1 MTRPPRPMPS
11 SSSKGFSLDHCF
23 TALQD
28 TPLTPLMGRVVR
40 AVGLLIESQGPHA
53 RLGEVCEVIGAPGD
67 RPLSVEVVGFQD
79 GKLLSVPLG
88 DTAGV
93 RPGARLVARGR
104 FASVPVGDGL
114 LGRVIDAFGRPIDGR
129 GPLRAVEQANLYRG
143 PVNPLARQP
152 ISRPLG
158 TGVRSIDA
166 LLTCGR
172 GQRVGLFGGSGV
184 GKSTLLGMMAR
195 GTAADVVVLA
205 LVGERGRA
213 VRGFLDHDLAAEG
226 PKRAAVVVS
235 TSAN

>member
-1 MTRPPRPMPS
+1 MELS
-11 SSSKGFSLDHCF
+11 SSSSGFSLDHYF
-23 TALQD
+23 DVLRHTEL
-28 TPLTPLMGRVVR
+28 TPLTGRVVR
-40 AVGLLIESQGPHA
+40 VVGLLIESLGPHA
-53 RLGEVCEVIGAPGD
+53 RVGEICEVVGAPGD
-67 RPLSVEVVGFQD
+67 PPLSVEVVGFEA

-88 DTAGV
+88 DTAGI
-93 RPGARLVARGR
+93 RPGARLIARGR
-104 FASVPVGDGL
+104 FASMPVGDAL

-184 GKSTLLGMMAR
+184 GKSTL
-195 GTAADVVVLA
+195 
-205 LVGERGRA
+205 
-213 VRGFLDHDLAAEG
+213 
-226 PKRAAVVVS
+226 
-235 TSAN
+235 